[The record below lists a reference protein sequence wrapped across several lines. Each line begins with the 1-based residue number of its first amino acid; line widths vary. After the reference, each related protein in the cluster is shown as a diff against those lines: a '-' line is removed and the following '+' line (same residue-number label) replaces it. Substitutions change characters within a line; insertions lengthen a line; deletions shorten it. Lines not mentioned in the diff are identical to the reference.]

1 MKTKQFRFCI
11 HEYSIY
17 IVISQSIYDMNY
29 LKEETT
35 NDTFLTSFIDY
46 NTEGQSQ
53 KASKNYNILL
63 LYDKNNNNNIITH
76 TRLR

>member
-1 MKTKQFRFCI
+1 MKTIPVGVGGMASVNGFCI

-63 LYDKNNNNNIITH
+63 LYDKQQ
-76 TRLR
+76 

>member
-1 MKTKQFRFCI
+1 
-11 HEYSIY
+11 
-17 IVISQSIYDMNY
+17 MNY